1 MLVFNPVFRQAGNV
15 SLVQF
20 GTDYADT
27 FNYIAFREASQKGLI
42 SITEVDSSGNVNSL
56 MIDNRSD
63 EFVFL
68 SDGDLLQGAKQNRV
82 LNTSVLIE
90 PNSKIVVPVSCVEAG
105 RWRYTRRD
113 FGESEFYAPSNLR
126 RVKQVAVVTHL
137 REGHGHRTDQGKV
150 WDEVSNYASLH
161 KESSPTSDMLNTF
174 EKKKHI
180 FDRDLN
186 DIFPEA
192 HTNAVAISIGRKL
205 VSAESF
211 NSRQVY
217 SQYFEKLIRSAMMD
231 SAVHHDDRTMN
242 KKDAYLKLERFISKL
257 TEIDFEKHKAVAA
270 GEELRFAS
278 DEMTCYE
285 LSYEGKT
292 IHFAALLSSEEK
304 RDKIYRDSRGMIV
317 INFGHFKGRIFRDIL
332 RNDYDYAMRIMLS
345 PELSEVMKREL
356 FEEALRYAP
365 NR

>member
-27 FNYIAFREASQKGLI
+27 FTYVTFREALEKDQI
-42 SITEVDSSGNVNSL
+42 SITEVDSSGSVNSL
-56 MIDNRSD
+56 MIDNRSE

-82 LNTSVLIE
+82 LNSSVLIK
-90 PNSKIVVPVSCVEAG
+90 PHSKVIVPVSCVEAG
-105 RWRYTRRD
+105 RWRYTKSD
-113 FGESEFYAPSNLR
+113 FSYAEYCAPLDLR
-126 RVKQVAVVTHL
+126 LAKQVGVVTHL
-137 REGHGHRTDQGKV
+137 REGRGHRTDQSKV
-150 WDEVSNYASLH
+150 WDEVSKYEILH
-161 KESSPTSDMLNTF
+161 NQSSPTSDMLNTF

-180 FDRDLN
+180 FDKDIN

-192 HTNAVAISIGRKL
+192 NANAVAIFIGRKL
-205 VSAESF
+205 VSVESF
-211 NSRQVY
+211 NSREVY
-217 SQYFEKLIRSAMMD
+217 RQYFEKLIRTAMMD
-231 SAVHHDDRTMN
+231 SAVRHDDRSIN
-242 KKDAYLKLERFISKL
+242 KKDAFLKLERFVSKL
-257 TEIDFEKHKAVAA
+257 TEIEFEKHKAVAA
-270 GEELRFAS
+270 GEESRFAS

-292 IHFAALLSSEEK
+292 IHFAALMNSEEK